1 MLDAKAIAF
10 VALFSYIAHF
20 EKQLALNDRHAAR
33 CLRHPTAPLVAKR
46 LAPTGRKKFF
56 ENYFREAEKF
66 SL

>member
-33 CLRHPTAPLVAKR
+33 CLRHPGVSRPDATR
-46 LAPTGRKKFF
+46 RQ
-56 ENYFREAEKF
+56 AEFATKSQEF
-66 SL
+66 SKI